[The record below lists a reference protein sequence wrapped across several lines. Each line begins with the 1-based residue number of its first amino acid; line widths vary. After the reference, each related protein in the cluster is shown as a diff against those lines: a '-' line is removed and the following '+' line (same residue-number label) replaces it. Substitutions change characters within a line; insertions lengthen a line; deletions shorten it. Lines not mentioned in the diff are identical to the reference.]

1 MQAWSKEDFLNEDK
15 RSIRVTNVIYC
26 FFFCKLLACYNP
38 SGHFHRIGNLVPI
51 RKKIPRGMHI
61 RAKKYVVS
69 VHSSREFRK
78 RKSLLKKFN
87 TQRASLH
94 N

>member
-1 MQAWSKEDFLNEDK
+1 MQAWPKEDFFNEDK

-38 SGHFHRIGNLVPI
+38 SGYFYRIGNLVPI
-51 RKKIPRGMHI
+51 QKNPQGMHI

-69 VHSSREFRK
+69 VHSLREFRK

-87 TQRASLH
+87 TQSASLQ